1 MTPDMGSIVVLGLA
15 ASVLGG
21 FTNITGVIVGGVLLG
36 VVENMVGLF
45 ISTAAIAVAPFVVI
59 MAVLVLRPQGLF
71 ASRAVLKKV

>member
-1 MTPDMGSIVVLGLA
+1 MTPDMGGIVVLGLA